1 LDHQLT
7 ARFAI
12 GTEHRHMD
20 KNRVAAF
27 SDGVLAIVITIMV
40 LELKVPAGDNLVSL
54 TSVWP
59 VFVSYVLS
67 FIYIGIYWNNH
78 HHLLHAAR
86 GISGAMLWANLHLLF
101 WLSLVPAAT
110 AWMGETHFASVPTA
124 LYGVPL
130 LMAALAWL
138 ILQRT
143 IIAAD
148 GRASVLAEALGKDS
162 KGKLSFV
169 LYIAAIVVAMRW
181 PWVAWGIYAV
191 VATVWIVPDRRIER
205 ALVNHARIEG

>member
-1 LDHQLT
+1 MP
-7 ARFAI
+7 I
-12 GTEHRHMD
+12 GD

-40 LELKVPAGDNLVSL
+40 LELKVPQGERLASL
-54 TSVWP
+54 APVWP
-59 VFVSYVLS
+59 VFVGYVLS

-78 HHLLHAAR
+78 HHLMHAAR
-86 GISGAMLWANLHLLF
+86 GVSGAMLWANLHLLF

-110 AWMGETHFASVPTA
+110 AWMGSTRFAAVPTA

-130 LMAALAWL
+130 LMAAFAWL

-148 GRASVLAEALGKDS
+148 GRSSVLAEALGKDW

-169 LYIAAIVVAMRW
+169 LYVAAIVVALSW
-181 PWVAWGIYAV
+181 PWIAWGIYV
-191 VATVWIVPDRRIER
+191 IVALLWIVPDRRIER
-205 ALVNHARIEG
+205 ALRNHARTEV

>member
-1 LDHQLT
+1 
-7 ARFAI
+7 
-12 GTEHRHMD
+12 MD

-40 LELKVPAGDNLVSL
+40 LELKVPAGDNLASL
-54 TSVWP
+54 TSIWP

-86 GISGAMLWANLHLLF
+86 GVSGAMLWANLHLLF

-148 GRASVLAEALGKDS
+148 GRASVLAEALGKDW
-162 KGKLSFV
+162 KGKFSFV
-169 LYIAAIVVAMRW
+169 LYIAAIVVAMLW

-191 VATVWIVPDRRIER
+191 VAMLWIVPDRRIER
-205 ALVNHARIEG
+205 ALVSHARSEG